1 MGPDGKWRRPL
12 QTSPQARMHR
22 RLRQRDVSAALVQAR
37 ALTDF
42 IQGKPRADVLCFK
55 SEVELRADYA
65 KLLSRSANDHAQ
77 ALEELCSRCV
87 AHNRTNKKK
96 ISPFSV
102 ANALYGVYAWPQPGT
117 TQ

>member
-1 MGPDGKWRRPL
+1 MREMR
-12 QTSPQARMHR
+12 
-22 RLRQRDVSAALVQAR
+22 
-37 ALTDF
+37 
-42 IQGKPRADVLCFK
+42 LCFDRSK
-55 SEVELRADYA
+55 
-65 KLLSRSANDHAQ
+65 KPTLSRSANDHAQ

-87 AHNRTNKKK
+87 AHNRANKKK